1 MARRSLAHN
10 FQAVWYGAAIMALC
24 WPATPSAVKF
34 AADSLLEG
42 TGFELPVPRDS
53 VGAEPI
59 SSQAA
64 GMLRRHIRR
73 HSAQFF
79 TAIAWQRYDKAD
91 RLTPPPLT
99 PYLRANFA

>member
-1 MARRSLAHN
+1 MIRLERYRG
-10 FQAVWYGAAIMALC
+10 F
-24 WPATPSAVKF
+24 
-34 AADSLLEG
+34 ADSPLEG

-73 HSAQFF
+73 HSAQFL

-91 RLTPPPLT
+91 
-99 PYLRANFA
+99 

>member
-1 MARRSLAHN
+1 MRIYTPADCARSTR
-10 FQAVWYGAAIMALC
+10 
-24 WPATPSAVKF
+24 F
-34 AADSLLEG
+34 ARDSSLEG

-73 HSAQFF
+73 HSAQFL
-79 TAIAWQRYDKAD
+79 TAIAWQRHHKAD
-91 RLTPPPLT
+91 
-99 PYLRANFA
+99 